1 MWLSASGSCFARHQ
15 GQIRGRWGQQ
25 QQQWGRQTVGGDG
38 EQPPLVKGQS
48 FKTWSGPYDLWWEE
62 SALSHQS
69 EEKQEEEWEGQRSE
83 RKRTTAASH
92 LRLFVLMMKMQ
103 HVCRVSWKVVFPVG
117 GGQCWPD
124 LLTSYLFVMEQ
135 KEKAAVFGLKDSLE
149 ENRQTFF
156 EPKLTNEAASVQ
168 LQTSAVRAR
177 FSVNSLNSDQQSS
190 RSS

>member
-1 MWLSASGSCFARHQ
+1 MICGGRRAR
-15 GQIRGRWGQQ
+15 
-25 QQQWGRQTVGGDG
+25 
-38 EQPPLVKGQS
+38 
-48 FKTWSGPYDLWWEE
+48 Y
-62 SALSHQS
+62 HQS
-69 EEKQEEEWEGQRSE
+69 EEKQGEEWEGQRSE

-149 ENRQTFF
+149 ENRQTFLSQNLQMNQHLF
-156 EPKLTNEAASVQ
+156 NFKHQQWELGSLSTASTVI
-168 LQTSAVRAR
+168 
-177 FSVNSLNSDQQSS
+177 NSHPGHLNKRWSHRGQVDEVDVSPSKRLLDGETSS
-190 RSS
+190 RKLVNLSFPSDLNNK